1 MSRAYAACAACL
13 VLLAACS
20 PAQAEWWCDWWTCLQ
35 RDSRANRDWPVPYV
49 FPDRDAV
56 QAPFDQMV
64 ANGWRR
70 QNLIGIHHFSD
81 DGSQLTRA
89 GELKVRWIL
98 TQAPPQYRTVFVER
112 SLDPADT
119 ARRIEAVRQLAARFA
134 APGNL
139 PDVRETHI
147 VSEGR
152 PAAAVDRAHTQFH
165 ESQPVPQLRQAGY
178 GATSSNTP

>member
-13 VLLAACS
+13 VLLAVGS
-20 PAQAEWWCDWWTCLQ
+20 PAQAEWWCDWWTALQ
-35 RDSRANRDWPVPYV
+35 SDCRANRDWPRPYV
-49 FPDRDAV
+49 FPDRAAV

-70 QNLIGIHHFSD
+70 QNLIGTHYFSA
-81 DGSQLTRA
+81 DGTQLTRA
-89 GELKVRWIL
+89 GELKVRWIM

-112 SLDPADT
+112 SANPADT
-119 ARRIEAVRQLAARFA
+119 ARRIDAVRRVAARIA
-134 APGNL
+134 APGGL

-152 PAAAVDRAHTQFH
+152 PASAVDRAHTQFH
-165 ESQPVPQLRQAGY
+165 ESLPVPQLPPAQL
-178 GATSSNTP
+178 GANSQ